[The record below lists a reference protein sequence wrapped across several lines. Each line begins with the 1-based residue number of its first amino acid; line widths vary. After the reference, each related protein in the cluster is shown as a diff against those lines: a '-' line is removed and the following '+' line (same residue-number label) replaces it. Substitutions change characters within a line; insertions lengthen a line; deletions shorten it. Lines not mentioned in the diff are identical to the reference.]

1 MGRRGLL
8 VWVKLETMTQQPFP
22 DDLLQSPSFQLERL
36 RRRTRDE
43 VEVALSAEG
52 VSLRAYWVLACLAD
66 SKAASQSSL
75 SSLLGLDT
83 SDMVRYI
90 DILEKKSWVRRD
102 RDPQDRRRQI
112 VTATK
117 KGRAAQKKLAVLVA
131 QAEDRALDE
140 STSKQLK
147 HLRKLAASI
156 IAHEED

>member
-75 SSLLGLDT
+75 SSLLGLDA
-83 SDMVRYI
+83 SD
-90 DILEKKSWVRRD
+90 E
-102 RDPQDRRRQI
+102 
-112 VTATK
+112 
-117 KGRAAQKKLAVLVA
+117 
-131 QAEDRALDE
+131 
-140 STSKQLK
+140 
-147 HLRKLAASI
+147 
-156 IAHEED
+156 

>member
-1 MGRRGLL
+1 
-8 VWVKLETMTQQPFP
+8 MTQQPFP

-75 SSLLGLDT
+75 SSLLGLDA

-90 DILEKKSWVRRD
+90 DILEKKNWVRRD

-117 KGRAAQKKLAVLVA
+117 KGRAAQKKLESVYILAV
-131 QAEDRALDE
+131 D
-140 STSKQLK
+140 SLK
-147 HLRKLAASI
+147 LPVLI
-156 IAHEED
+156 NP